1 MFSGRNYELQYLNN
15 YYERDGSQ
23 IMVLYGEKNVGK
35 TTLLSRFMADRPGYY
50 YRARSASERE
60 QRFLWGR
67 ELNTGT
73 DEEWYPT
80 FTEIFNRIPDAGVI
94 AGNTAAGDSG
104 NIRVAAENGTDMHTT
119 YIPVR
124 KKVIVIDEFQNI
136 VRAGGGFMRELCAF
150 VRGRKDAPVLV
161 ILASSS
167 IGWVEN
173 SMITRIGE
181 AAYALSGFF
190 KIRALSFGT
199 LMDFFPKFSM
209 KQCVETYAVLGGI
222 PGFWRHFDDKLDIK
236 ENICRY
242 ILNKDVFLHEEGL
255 RIVERELRET
265 GVYNTILAAIAAG
278 KHKLNDLY
286 HHTEFSRAKISVYLK
301 NLMEL
306 ELVEKVFS
314 YDTEGKANTQ
324 KGIYRISNHFVHFYF
339 TYIYPHLSSMET
351 LGEKA
356 YYDRYIAPYFGR
368 YVAYYFK
375 QVCRE
380 YIEEWNRN
388 GELPVKVDR
397 IGEWVGKTGIIDFVA
412 RSENG
417 ETLLGICNW
426 ENLSMDYGDYE
437 RLLSCAEKAK
447 LGTEHIYLFSRY
459 RFDERLR
466 KEAGRNKGIK
476 LFGMDAM

>member
-167 IGWVEN
+167 IG
-173 SMITRIGE
+173 IG
-181 AAYALSGFF
+181 
-190 KIRALSFGT
+190 RAH
-199 LMDFFPKFSM
+199 
-209 KQCVETYAVLGGI
+209 V
-222 PGFWRHFDDKLDIK
+222 
-236 ENICRY
+236 
-242 ILNKDVFLHEEGL
+242 
-255 RIVERELRET
+255 
-265 GVYNTILAAIAAG
+265 
-278 KHKLNDLY
+278 
-286 HHTEFSRAKISVYLK
+286 
-301 NLMEL
+301 
-306 ELVEKVFS
+306 
-314 YDTEGKANTQ
+314 
-324 KGIYRISNHFVHFYF
+324 
-339 TYIYPHLSSMET
+339 
-351 LGEKA
+351 
-356 YYDRYIAPYFGR
+356 
-368 YVAYYFK
+368 
-375 QVCRE
+375 
-380 YIEEWNRN
+380 
-388 GELPVKVDR
+388 
-397 IGEWVGKTGIIDFVA
+397 
-412 RSENG
+412 
-417 ETLLGICNW
+417 
-426 ENLSMDYGDYE
+426 
-437 RLLSCAEKAK
+437 
-447 LGTEHIYLFSRY
+447 
-459 RFDERLR
+459 
-466 KEAGRNKGIK
+466 
-476 LFGMDAM
+476 